1 MSKRTMLFLLI
12 AAAAAVGFVLWHRS
26 RGAVTG
32 ATVPGAT
39 VAPTVV
45 SPQAVVANAFSD
57 LLNFGANWA
66 AQYFAT
72 KSQANPGE
80 AVPYKPPPVT
90 SRGPTT
96 AVPAGATPNVQTT
109 PAGYYA

>member
-1 MSKRTMLFLLI
+1 MVILLI
-12 AAAAAVGFVLWHRS
+12 AAAAAVGFVLGQRR

-39 VAPTVV
+39 VAPRVV

-66 AQYFAT
+66 AQYYSSKT
-72 KSQANPGE
+72 QAKPGE
-80 AVPYKPPPVT
+80 AVPYKPPTIT
-90 SRGPTT
+90 SKGPTT
-96 AVPAGATPNVQTT
+96 SVPAGATPNIQTT
-109 PAGYYA
+109 PVGYYA